1 MNLLLICT
9 FFRIILYFLCVFITY
24 FISNSV
30 PYSLHSVQKSFFSL
44 IFLFVLPIPD
54 FPCHFSLI
62 YVKIDV
68 QPMRQN
74 GGFFMSTGNQEY
86 IRDMNRALV
95 LEAIANHP
103 PLSRADLAKMLH
115 LTKATVSTIV
125 QELLDRQLVIEL
137 GSAEKTSMGRKP
149 ILLTFN
155 NRCGSIIAVDLGV
168 KKITIL
174 TGDLKGKSCTVK
186 EYPIDPSLSLEE
198 YLISLLHKTKSD
210 LPKTPCGLVGISIG
224 IYGVVC
230 DDLVLFTPY
239 YDLKHSNLKNYLE
252 EEFQVPVIVENEANL
267 SVIGEAACAEH
278 FKNMIFLNIH
288 EGVGMG
294 ILIDGEL
301 YTGQNG
307 YAGEFGHTILFPD
320 GRPCP
325 CGNHGCLE
333 QYISEAAVL
342 NDFAAAEGLEN
353 VSVERFIQYYQEG
366 NPNARKVMQDFTHY
380 IGISLNTVLH
390 TFNYHSA
397 SHCKYLIQ
405 YHIIWCPKFRFSV
418 LHGKADMTL
427 KQILQK
433 ICEDY
438 GYRIKA
444 LEVMPD
450 HIHIFV
456 DVPQTVAPCD
466 VVRTLKS
473 KSAIELFKAYP
484 TLKRFYARCGVLWSR
499 GYFISTV
506 GQISE
511 ATVMQYI
518 EEQKSHE

>member
-1 MNLLLICT
+1 
-9 FFRIILYFLCVFITY
+9 
-24 FISNSV
+24 
-30 PYSLHSVQKSFFSL
+30 
-44 IFLFVLPIPD
+44 
-54 FPCHFSLI
+54 
-62 YVKIDV
+62 
-68 QPMRQN
+68 
-74 GGFFMSTGNQEY
+74 MSTGNQEY

-325 CGNHGCLE
+325 CGNHGCLA
-333 QYISEAAVL
+333 QYISEAGFHPL
-342 NDFAAAEGLEN
+342 HRNQPEHGSPHLQPGRHRHQQLLHQLHPRSDRRNHL
-353 VSVERFIQYYQEG
+353 R
-366 NPNARKVMQDFTHY
+366 NPEPPPLVPPRPPGSPAGCLR
-380 IGISLNTVLH
+380 
-390 TFNYHSA
+390 
-397 SHCKYLIQ
+397 
-405 YHIIWCPKFRFSV
+405 P
-418 LHGKADMTL
+418 HG
-427 KQILQK
+427 
-433 ICEDY
+433 
-438 GYRIKA
+438 
-444 LEVMPD
+444 
-450 HIHIFV
+450 
-456 DVPQTVAPCD
+456 
-466 VVRTLKS
+466 RTQPLLP
-473 KSAIELFKAYP
+473 ELPRNFH
-484 TLKRFYARCGVLWSR
+484 L
-499 GYFISTV
+499 
-506 GQISE
+506 
-511 ATVMQYI
+511 
-518 EEQKSHE
+518 

>member
-1 MNLLLICT
+1 
-9 FFRIILYFLCVFITY
+9 
-24 FISNSV
+24 
-30 PYSLHSVQKSFFSL
+30 
-44 IFLFVLPIPD
+44 
-54 FPCHFSLI
+54 
-62 YVKIDV
+62 
-68 QPMRQN
+68 
-74 GGFFMSTGNQEY
+74 
-86 IRDMNRALV
+86 MNRALV

-390 TFNYHSA
+390 TFNPDVIVINSSFTNYIPGLIDEITSGIQNRLRW
-397 SHCKYLIQ
+397 YLHKNSLLFQ
-405 YHIIWCPKFRFSV
+405 LLFQQTGNRK
-418 LHGKADMTL
+418 
-427 KQILQK
+427 
-433 ICEDY
+433 
-438 GYRIKA
+438 
-444 LEVMPD
+444 
-450 HIHIFV
+450 V
-456 DVPQTVAPCD
+456 DVLFFDTVCPDFAGIVAAVAAVQHHYFCGCLLCCHQPCALAGQNI
-466 VVRTLKS
+466 RRRKQNHRHQPFQFFPFFQMKS
-473 KSAIELFKAYP
+473 PL
-484 TLKRFYARCGVLWSR
+484 L
-499 GYFISTV
+499 
-506 GQISE
+506 QISFLGHF
-511 ATVMQYI
+511 MQ
-518 EEQKSHE
+518 QRGRLQLLLLPVTLPHLLHHARDSGFHPLLRRCHHRDNPAHFRD

>member
-1 MNLLLICT
+1 
-9 FFRIILYFLCVFITY
+9 
-24 FISNSV
+24 
-30 PYSLHSVQKSFFSL
+30 
-44 IFLFVLPIPD
+44 
-54 FPCHFSLI
+54 
-62 YVKIDV
+62 
-68 QPMRQN
+68 
-74 GGFFMSTGNQEY
+74 MSTGNQEY

-333 QYISEAAVL
+333 QYISEGA
-342 NDFAAAEGLEN
+342 G
-353 VSVERFIQYYQEG
+353 RFCRRRRL
-366 NPNARKVMQDFTHY
+366 RKR
-380 IGISLNTVLH
+380 L
-390 TFNYHSA
+390 
-397 SHCKYLIQ
+397 
-405 YHIIWCPKFRFSV
+405 R
-418 LHGKADMTL
+418 
-427 KQILQK
+427 
-433 ICEDY
+433 
-438 GYRIKA
+438 
-444 LEVMPD
+444 
-450 HIHIFV
+450 
-456 DVPQTVAPCD
+456 
-466 VVRTLKS
+466 RTLHPVLPGRQPQRPQS
-473 KSAIELFKAYP
+473 NAGFHPLHRNQPEHGSPHLQPGRHRHQQLLHQLHPRSDRRNHLRNPEPPPLVPPRPPGSPAGCLRPHGRNQPLLPELPRNFH
-484 TLKRFYARCGVLWSR
+484 L
-499 GYFISTV
+499 
-506 GQISE
+506 
-511 ATVMQYI
+511 
-518 EEQKSHE
+518 

>member
-1 MNLLLICT
+1 
-9 FFRIILYFLCVFITY
+9 
-24 FISNSV
+24 
-30 PYSLHSVQKSFFSL
+30 
-44 IFLFVLPIPD
+44 
-54 FPCHFSLI
+54 
-62 YVKIDV
+62 
-68 QPMRQN
+68 
-74 GGFFMSTGNQEY
+74 MSTGNQEY

-210 LPKTPCGLVGISIG
+210 LHKTPCGLVGISIG

-301 YTGQNG
+301 YTGRRRLRKRLRRTLHPVLPGRQPQRPQSN
-307 YAGEFGHTILFPD
+307 AGFHPLHRNQPEHGSPHLQP
-320 GRPCP
+320 GRHRHQQLLHQLHPRSDRR
-325 CGNHGCLE
+325 NHLRNPEPPPLVPPRPPGSPAGCL
-333 QYISEAAVL
+333 
-342 NDFAAAEGLEN
+342 
-353 VSVERFIQYYQEG
+353 R
-366 NPNARKVMQDFTHY
+366 P
-380 IGISLNTVLH
+380 
-390 TFNYHSA
+390 
-397 SHCKYLIQ
+397 
-405 YHIIWCPKFRFSV
+405 
-418 LHGKADMTL
+418 HGRNQPL
-427 KQILQK
+427 L
-433 ICEDY
+433 
-438 GYRIKA
+438 
-444 LEVMPD
+444 PD
-450 HIHIFV
+450 LPRNFH
-456 DVPQTVAPCD
+456 
-466 VVRTLKS
+466 L
-473 KSAIELFKAYP
+473 
-484 TLKRFYARCGVLWSR
+484 
-499 GYFISTV
+499 
-506 GQISE
+506 
-511 ATVMQYI
+511 
-518 EEQKSHE
+518 